1 MKKEINSL
9 KRQIKF
15 YKEKLK
21 LDLIN
26 SNKKLE
32 SHNFTNKKVFS
43 NITNKSKNN
52 VDNLILELKC
62 KSDIINDNFTT
73 NSKSAELNNDQN
85 KATITYNLTVNDKLQ
100 LNTEEN
106 FKEKFNKI
114 CEKSPTIYYNESE
127 SKHNGNIKSQPKNY
141 TTRDNLQLDISKP
154 YLIKSLSKS
163 PKKELL
169 EKIKTNKKNFH
180 LNNSHNDKNKVNSY
194 KKQINLNKY
203 INDVKNSKEN
213 QIKIN
218 QKPDFL
224 QSFKNKI
231 LKKTMIRDLLNK
243 MNHTDILSPR
253 KRNKEDL
260 NKEVLGFIDDLGSKL
275 DEEMLNL
282 TDLENVLIR
291 AKLDLKSEDKDNK
304 IADREVLNSFQLE
317 NKKIFN
323 SQEGYIQFINLPNK
337 RTIIN
342 KTNNE

>member
-1 MKKEINSL
+1 M
-9 KRQIKF
+9 
-15 YKEKLK
+15 K

-194 KKQINLNKY
+194 KK
-203 INDVKNSKEN
+203 
-213 QIKIN
+213 
-218 QKPDFL
+218 
-224 QSFKNKI
+224 
-231 LKKTMIRDLLNK
+231 
-243 MNHTDILSPR
+243 
-253 KRNKEDL
+253 
-260 NKEVLGFIDDLGSKL
+260 
-275 DEEMLNL
+275 
-282 TDLENVLIR
+282 
-291 AKLDLKSEDKDNK
+291 
-304 IADREVLNSFQLE
+304 
-317 NKKIFN
+317 
-323 SQEGYIQFINLPNK
+323 
-337 RTIIN
+337 
-342 KTNNE
+342 